1 MLVHVGTKVC
11 VPKELQQF
19 DQLRAE
25 QSQRM
30 RRTQEAGGR
39 RMTKAAIS
47 VGVSR
52 GPVAFSKV
60 RHFFE
65 NHRQHIVY
73 LLIFYSACLIVF
85 FERFFCKVLRSTTT
99 NIYFL
104 RIFMSSFLVFR
115 LLSSERRPWFPKH
128 SRGRCQSD
136 ARRGWRNQFHVFA
149 AFVDDVSQHD
159 HAAERHLPQPL
170 HPLRLTR
177 DLPQGRR
184 LHRPL
189 LQR

>member
-1 MLVHVGTKVC
+1 MCVLVGTKVC

-30 RRTQEAGGR
+30 NRRQEAGGR

-85 FERFFCKVLRSTTT
+85 FERFFCKVLLSTTT
-99 NIYFL
+99 NIY
-104 RIFMSSFLVFR
+104 VF
-115 LLSSERRPWFPKH
+115 SE
-128 SRGRCQSD
+128 
-136 ARRGWRNQFHVFA
+136 NFHA
-149 AFVDDVSQHD
+149 
-159 HAAERHLPQPL
+159 
-170 HPLRLTR
+170 
-177 DLPQGRR
+177 
-184 LHRPL
+184 
-189 LQR
+189 